1 MEKNKALENKD
12 YNIYST
18 KRIPN
23 RNKWKYR
30 RIEKYE
36 DYEFTHCI
44 AYEMAIRNEEVII
57 LTKLLENLNILNKEL
72 FLNQNFLDSNIEEIN
87 SYAMSE
93 LIYLRI
99 VFDNFSLLLNQYEND
114 YLLNI
119 IQTYNNATFQM
130 FKSHYNEEKSLKNLF
145 NKATNADKILI
156 IMVLC
161 VSVDWKLEREYYVV
175 NEMKSITKKHID
187 KLFLKNNNYEPSEE
201 ISSHIDTVFT
211 DPNYKENYIH
221 EERAGYIVYQ
231 GAYENDNSFTINKV
245 IPNFEKPLRMFN
257 TMSISINPSLPLNDI
272 LSFVKKIK
280 EDYDKKCD
288 FKSFFE
294 LSLEDFIVNSDTKS
308 TINNASSYNK
318 EKWADMFYIY
328 DYFQFYFAEGNKINK
343 GKTENKKE
351 NKEDDFTTVSK
362 EISLQLSFYH
372 ILKHKKPL
380 DLSEFANIGL
390 YKSAYNK
397 YELDLFYEIKEKI
410 KENKEYEKYIKLKKS
425 KEGKIEETVNSYMTA
440 DHIKTDYYPKMKKFI
455 EGRNPEYIKLVDG
468 RNHEKNSF
476 IDGKNNASSKL

>member
-1 MEKNKALENKD
+1 METNITLELP
-12 YNIYST
+12 T
-18 KRIPN
+18 
-23 RNKWKYR
+23 RNNQEYL

-44 AYEMAIRNEEVII
+44 AYEMAIRNKEVII

-72 FLNQNFLDSNIEEIN
+72 FLNQNFFDSNIEEVN
-87 SYAMSE
+87 SYVMSE
-93 LIYLRI
+93 LIYLEI

-119 IQTYNNATFQM
+119 IQTYNNTTFQM
-130 FKSHYNEEKSLKNLF
+130 FKSHYNENKSLKNLF

-187 KLFLKNNNYEPSEE
+187 KLFPKNNNYEPSEE

-245 IPNFEKPLRMFN
+245 IPNFAQPLRMFN

-288 FKSFFE
+288 FKNFFE
-294 LSLEDFIVNSDTKS
+294 FSLEDLIVNSDTKS
-308 TINNASSYNK
+308 TIDDISSYDK
-318 EKWADMFYIY
+318 QRWADMFYIY
-328 DYFQFYFAEGNKINK
+328 DYFQFYFSEGNKINK
-343 GKTENKKE
+343 GKTENNKE
-351 NKEDDFTTVSK
+351 NKEDDLTTVAK
-362 EISLQLSFYH
+362 EISLQLSYYH

-380 DLSEFANIGL
+380 CFYDFADIGN
-390 YKSAYNK
+390 YKSSYSK
-397 YELDLFYEIKEKI
+397 YETDLLFGIKERI
-410 KENKEYEKYIKLKKS
+410 EENKEYEKYIKLKKS
-425 KEGKIEETVNSYMTA
+425 KDGVKEETINFYMTA
-440 DHIKTDYYPKMKKFI
+440 DYIKTVYYPKMKKFI
-455 EGRNPEYIKLVDG
+455 EGKNPEYLKFIDG
-468 RNHEKNSF
+468 RNHTKNSF

>member
-1 MEKNKALENKD
+1 MERNKSETIKN
-12 YNIYST
+12 YSIYFT
-18 KRIPN
+18 KKIPN

-93 LIYLRI
+93 LIYLKI
-99 VFDNFSLLLNQYEND
+99 IFDNFSLLLNQYEND

-187 KLFLKNNNYEPSEE
+187 KLFPKNNNYEPSE
-201 ISSHIDTVFT
+201 
-211 DPNYKENYIH
+211 
-221 EERAGYIVYQ
+221 
-231 GAYENDNSFTINKV
+231 V
-245 IPNFEKPLRMFN
+245 IWL
-257 TMSISINPSLPLNDI
+257 
-272 LSFVKKIK
+272 
-280 EDYDKKCD
+280 
-288 FKSFFE
+288 
-294 LSLEDFIVNSDTKS
+294 
-308 TINNASSYNK
+308 
-318 EKWADMFYIY
+318 
-328 DYFQFYFAEGNKINK
+328 
-343 GKTENKKE
+343 
-351 NKEDDFTTVSK
+351 
-362 EISLQLSFYH
+362 H
-372 ILKHKKPL
+372 
-380 DLSEFANIGL
+380 
-390 YKSAYNK
+390 
-397 YELDLFYEIKEKI
+397 
-410 KENKEYEKYIKLKKS
+410 
-425 KEGKIEETVNSYMTA
+425 
-440 DHIKTDYYPKMKKFI
+440 
-455 EGRNPEYIKLVDG
+455 
-468 RNHEKNSF
+468 
-476 IDGKNNASSKL
+476 